1 MFGGC
6 IKAWWEGGLKSVL
19 SSLMLIFPNHPIVC
33 CLAVEGKEGKVL
45 TSYTDYFPI
54 IQPKE
59 EEPTYGTDHPPS
71 ITELEIIYVA
81 AGLFTF
87 LLLLTFALCTLLCFY
102 RRRNKHLE
110 EEEVAESL
118 SGSLG

>member
-1 MFGGC
+1 MEAKDG
-6 IKAWWEGGLKSVL
+6 KLL
-19 SSLMLIFPNHPIVC
+19 S
-33 CLAVEGKEGKVL
+33 A
-45 TSYTDYFPI
+45 YTDFFPI

-59 EEPTYGTDHPPS
+59 EVTPFEADPPPS
-71 ITELEIIYVA
+71 ISELQIIYVA

>member
-1 MFGGC
+1 M
-6 IKAWWEGGLKSVL
+6 EGILFNFIL
-19 SSLMLIFPNHPIVC
+19 NYHFSSFPPLVNIWLC
-33 CLAVEGKEGKVL
+33 SSAVPAQEGKLL
-45 TSYTDYFPI
+45 TTYTDYLPI

-59 EEPTYGTDHPPS
+59 TVRTYDPDPS
-71 ITELEIIYVA
+71 SSIPEMQIIYVA

-87 LLLLTFALCTLLCFY
+87 LLLLTFTLCSLLCFY

>member
-1 MFGGC
+1 MVKLINEVFAVIDISLTISVQPESG
-6 IKAWWEGGLKSVL
+6 SVL
-19 SSLMLIFPNHPIVC
+19 TKYS
-33 CLAVEGKEGKVL
+33 E
-45 TSYTDYFPI
+45 YFPVV
-54 IQPKE
+54 QPVE
-59 EEPTYGTDHPPS
+59 NVHYDPGPTPS
-71 ITELEIIYVA
+71 ISELHIIYVA

-87 LLLLTFALCTLLCFY
+87 LLLLTIALCTLLCFY

>member
-1 MFGGC
+1 M
-6 IKAWWEGGLKSVL
+6 LKYVFLYVLPILSVL
-19 SSLMLIFPNHPIVC
+19 SLPSTVAAKDDKL
-33 CLAVEGKEGKVL
+33 L
-45 TSYTDYFPI
+45 TTYTDYFPI

-59 EEPTYGTDHPPS
+59 EVATYGTDPPAS
-71 ITELEIIYVA
+71 ISELQIIYVA

>member
-1 MFGGC
+1 MPTKDGT
-6 IKAWWEGGLKSVL
+6 
-19 SSLMLIFPNHPIVC
+19 
-33 CLAVEGKEGKVL
+33 L
-45 TSYTDYFPI
+45 TSYTTFLPT

-59 EEPTYGTDHPPS
+59 EEPSYGADPPPS
-71 ITELEIIYVA
+71 ITEMQIIYVA